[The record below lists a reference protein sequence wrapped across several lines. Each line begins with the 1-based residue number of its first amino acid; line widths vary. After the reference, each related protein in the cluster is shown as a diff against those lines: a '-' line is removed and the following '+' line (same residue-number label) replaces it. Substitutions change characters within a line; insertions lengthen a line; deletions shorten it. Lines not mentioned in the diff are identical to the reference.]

1 MQTCFGNLILID
13 FEYVIYTSICLL
25 EPQLNSKKI
34 WHSNC
39 HVQESHLFIIYITI
53 TFCIFIFLKVRI
65 KNPQKVGLK
74 KLCMMIKK
82 QDWNPQN
89 ESKTEK
95 NVFFT
100 SSDFTQMLV
109 WC

>member
-1 MQTCFGNLILID
+1 
-13 FEYVIYTSICLL
+13 
-25 EPQLNSKKI
+25 
-34 WHSNC
+34 
-39 HVQESHLFIIYITI
+39 
-53 TFCIFIFLKVRI
+53 
-65 KNPQKVGLK
+65 
-74 KLCMMIKK
+74 MMIKK

-109 WC
+109 